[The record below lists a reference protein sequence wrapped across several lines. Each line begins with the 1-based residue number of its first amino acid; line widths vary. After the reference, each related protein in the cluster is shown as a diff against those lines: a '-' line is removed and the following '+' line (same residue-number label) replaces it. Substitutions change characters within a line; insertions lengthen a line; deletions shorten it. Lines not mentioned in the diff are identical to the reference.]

1 ATGAAARRPRRRKAV
16 PLPSPQRVRDD
27 FTRMVEF
34 GPRLTASP
42 SHQNYIAWLEQEFEA
57 AGLRLLPCDGY
68 TTDRWLAEGFGLTI
82 HEGAAAGPVKI
93 ATYYPRSQQTPPAG
107 VTGPLVYGGTAP
119 TLSASGT
126 DVAALVA
133 AIERYP
139 SE

>member
-1 ATGAAARRPRRRKAV
+1 MDPERIDRRTLLGRAAALSASASLIGATGAAARRPRRRKAV

-68 TTDRWLAEGFGLTI
+68 TTDRWLAEGF
-82 HEGAAAGPVKI
+82 
-93 ATYYPRSQQTPPAG
+93 
-107 VTGPLVYGGTAP
+107 
-119 TLSASGT
+119 
-126 DVAALVA
+126 
-133 AIERYP
+133 
-139 SE
+139 